1 MGISLRSRSGL
12 LAASG
17 LTFGKTCS
25 VSHTHAKEGPLLPG
39 LPLKA
44 RSFCGKVNPP
54 SPPRPCPPPP
64 PRLPLHF
71 LILLLFSPKSEVSFY
86 LLSNLQQ
93 EMPLS
98 VPFL

>member
-1 MGISLRSRSGL
+1 MGISLRSRSLL

-17 LTFGKTCS
+17 LTFEKTCS

-39 LPLKA
+39 LPLEA
-44 RSFCGKVNPP
+44 RSFCGKVIPG
-54 SPPRPCPPPP
+54 SPPRPIPPFPP
-64 PRLPLHF
+64 PLHF
-71 LILLLFSPKSEVSFY
+71 LILLLFSPKSKVSFY
-86 LLSNLQQ
+86 LPSNLQK